1 MLKFLTT
8 DIYRK
13 QMIMMVIL
21 MMMTGGIGIGLGQQ
35 DYAECACVG

>member
-21 MMMTGGIGIGLGQQ
+21 MMMTGGIGLGQQ